1 MKSIKNQSGFTLVE
15 LLAVV
20 TVLVII
26 MGIAALS
33 MNGVIGNVRVNSMKS
48 SASYF
53 IDGTRKL
60 LLANMELGEGTYYL
74 SDSMLEKKVSSPW
87 GKYLYYKGDDQNIA
101 TELKTKGYY
110 KVSDTKDAL
119 DCGGD
124 GKTGSFMSVAKDTTS
139 GNYNYVVC
147 LYDDANHYIY
157 ASETVL
163 TSDSANRSDFYRE
176 NNTAKLT
183 LDSTG
188 KIASN

>member
-60 LLANMELGEGTYYL
+60 LLANMELDGGYYYL

-87 GKYLYYKGDDQNIA
+87 GKYLYYSAKDATGD
-101 TELKTKGYY
+101 ELKTKGYS
-110 KVSDTKDAL
+110 KVPGPL

-124 GKTGSFMSVAKDTTS
+124 AKTGSFMYVEKDTTS

-163 TSDSANRSDFYRE
+163 TSDSASRSDFYRE

>member
-87 GKYLYYKGDDQNIA
+87 GKYLYYNGEDQNIA
-101 TELKTKGYY
+101 NELKTKGYC
-110 KVSDTKDAL
+110 KAKAAL

-124 GKTGSFMSVAKDTTS
+124 GKTGSFMSVTKDTTS

-176 NNTAKLT
+176 NNKAKLT

>member
-60 LLANMELGEGTYYL
+60 LLANMELGEGDYYL
-74 SDSMLEKKVSSPW
+74 SDSMLEKNVSSPW
-87 GKYLYYKGDDQNIA
+87 GKYLYYKGEDQNIA
-101 TELKTKGYY
+101 TELKTKGYS
-110 KVSDTKDAL
+110 KASGTL

-124 GKTGSFMSVAKDTTS
+124 GKTGSFMSVKKDTTS

-163 TSDSANRSDFYRE
+163 TSDSASRSDFYRE

>member
-60 LLANMELGEGTYYL
+60 LLANMELGEGYYYL

-87 GKYLYYKGDDQNIA
+87 GKYLYYSADDAKGN
-101 TELKTKGYY
+101 ELKTKGYS
-110 KVSDTKDAL
+110 KASGPL

-124 GKTGSFMSVAKDTTS
+124 GKTGSFMHVEKDTTS
-139 GNYNYVVC
+139 GNYNYEVC

-163 TSDSANRSDFYRE
+163 TSDSASRSDFYRE

>member
-1 MKSIKNQSGFTLVE
+1 MKSIKNKSGFTLVE

-87 GKYLYYKGDDQNIA
+87 GSYVYYTGSDQNVQN
-101 TELKTKGYY
+101 ELTTKGYS
-110 KVSDTKDAL
+110 KVNTESGEL
-119 DCGGD
+119 ECGGT
-124 GKTGSFMSVAKDTTS
+124 GATGSFMRVTKDATS
-139 GNYNYVVC
+139 GNYDYEVC
-147 LYDDANHYIY
+147 LYDDAKHYIY
-157 ASETVL
+157 ASEAVL
-163 TSDSANRSDFYRE
+163 TSDSASRSDFYRE
-176 NNTAKLT
+176 NVDSKLT
-183 LDSTG
+183 LSSG